1 MRPTSI
7 TQVVWVNTLWHW
19 LPFECFSRHFMN
31 LQLRVYEVAQSNV
44 VQWTFFFT
52 VSTDWIFASED
63 TANHMNRH
71 VRQKKLRQEP
81 FLTGIPKYV
90 EKSYVF
96 FMFSKRSCC
105 RIFCGGWMG
114 IHLSDILT
122 GSRKKTLISF
132 SSYVGSFM
140 RAQITISDTQLL
152 RYMQS
157 EKNFP
162 SNLAHMTPSGRMVL
176 YTLRCFSVIFETDMA
191 PWCIEVTPRKKK
203 GGTARFREYCT
214 TNTK

>member
-1 MRPTSI
+1 M
-7 TQVVWVNTLWHW
+7 
-19 LPFECFSRHFMN
+19 
-31 LQLRVYEVAQSNV
+31 
-44 VQWTFFFT
+44 
-52 VSTDWIFASED
+52 D
-63 TANHMNRH
+63 
-71 VRQKKLRQEP
+71 RQARNKKRQEP
-81 FLTGIPKYV
+81 GFTGPQKYF
-90 EKSYVF
+90 EKNYVF

-105 RIFCGGWMG
+105 RIFCDGWIE

-122 GSRKKTLISF
+122 RGRNKPQILF
-132 SSYVGSFM
+132 STYVGSLM
-140 RAQITISDTQLL
+140 RAHITISDRQLL

-176 YTLRCFSVIFETDMA
+176 YILRCFPVIFETDMA